1 MNDLELAKIYWGQFN
16 KRRDF
21 QWKVNLSFWGVIALV
36 IGFCVTE
43 GVNESV
49 AESEGLRYLSHGLIF
64 LTYVYWRIG
73 LERSNSI
80 EKNRAHEHMDSALS
94 SGFEYVENR
103 KPVPFWSPTGEI
115 AMTLI
120 LLLISLVV
128 TEIIKLDPASHGL
141 ILKSW

>member
-16 KRRDF
+16 KRRDL

-49 AESEGLRYLSHGLIF
+49 AESENLRYLSHLLIF
-64 LTYVYWRIG
+64 LTYTYWRIG

-80 EKNRAHEHMDSALS
+80 DKNRAVEHMDELLS
-94 SGFEYVENR
+94 DNFVYKEKR
-103 KPVPFWSPTGEI
+103 KPIPFWAPTGQI
-115 AMTLI
+115 AMTIILI
-120 LLLISLVV
+120 SISLVV
-128 TEIIKLDPASHGL
+128 TGIEK
-141 ILKSW
+141 

>member
-16 KRRDF
+16 KRRDL

-49 AESEGLRYLSHGLIF
+49 AESENLRYLSHLLIF
-64 LTYVYWRIG
+64 LTYTYWRIG

-80 EKNRAHEHMDSALS
+80 DKNRAVEHMDELLS
-94 SGFEYVENR
+94 DNFVYKEKR
-103 KPVPFWSPTGEI
+103 KPIPFWAPTGQI
-115 AMTLI
+115 AMTII
-120 LLLISLVV
+120 LLSISLGV
-128 TEIIKLDPASHGL
+128 TGISKQDFTF
-141 ILKSW
+141 

>member
-16 KRRDF
+16 KRRDL

-49 AESEGLRYLSHGLIF
+49 AESENLRYLSHLLIF
-64 LTYVYWRIG
+64 LTYTYWRIG

-80 EKNRAHEHMDSALS
+80 DKNRAREHMTQLLS
-94 SGFEYVENR
+94 HGFEYKEIR
-103 KPVPFWSPTGEI
+103 KPIKFWSPTGEI
-115 AMTLI
+115 AMTTI
-120 LLLISLVV
+120 LVLISLVV
-128 TEIIKLDPASHGL
+128 TGISK
-141 ILKSW
+141 